1 MTKFQRIPGES
12 KKEYFD
18 RIDREATVDVAE
30 SLKASRKMREGRR
43 K

>member
-1 MTKFQRIPGES
+1 MTKFQRIPGEG

-18 RIDREATVDVAE
+18 RIDREATMEVAE